1 MVIAPPTE
9 VLPVPGVARP
19 TLSAALG
26 GKVIEAKLT
35 LALADGLFRFSS
47 PEGEIDLPL
56 PRNLP
61 PGTQVRIAP
70 QPDGSFQITVLN
82 EESLPPPAMARPL
95 PAAGAQPQTTP
106 PLTTVV
112 HPRTPIA
119 LPQGQEITARVTGN
133 PEPGLVRVA
142 TPQGEIDLPLPRPVP
157 PGTALRITPESQ
169 GAIRVSVPELPGR
182 AQPAGEAAQKPV
194 VHPSVFTSKP
204 ETMPANIPLGHV
216 IEAKVLPPQGQQ
228 QGMVRF
234 AGPEGEFQLP
244 LPREFPPGAQARVV
258 AQPNGSVVVTMR
270 PEGTQSPGAQP
281 AMQGAPVSAAAIAA
295 SPAMRAVTLPP
306 GPSIPVLPA
315 GQVIEAVISQQPARA
330 PGMVRIAT
338 PLGEF
343 ELPLPQHQALP
354 PGTPV
359 RIAPQP
365 NGGLTFVPMA
375 EGPEAAAPLLLKN
388 PQASTPAEAVRQ
400 TVRSAVLKQ
409 DGLANVFA
417 DIEALPLRSDAPQ
430 AVRRAAET
438 LLGQRVLIEDVV
450 KPDQLAKAIAGSGI
464 FAERTLSSLPPL
476 QSAPPDLK
484 LALFVLRA
492 ALGNWTRTDN
502 LPSPQSILPSH
513 PGTVPPPPTGTAAPT
528 GQAPAEPSHLKGGQ
542 LSMQGLSAEEFVP
555 HLARDTDAALA
566 RVNLHQ
572 IASLPDDRSGAARP
586 DAPDARWSAEIP
598 VNIDGRT
605 AVFGFVIERDG
616 RQQQAEKEKRRWRF
630 RAALDL
636 PDTGAIEADVRLMGT
651 HVSAGIVAES
661 DETVAMLEAAL
672 PMLRDGLT
680 AQGFDV
686 ETLSVRKGKG
696 APPPAPPGYFMDR
709 RT

>member
-1 MVIAPPTE
+1 MVIAPTTE
-9 VLPVPGVARP
+9 VLPVSGVARP
-19 TLSAALG
+19 TLSAALT
-26 GKVIEAKLT
+26 GKVIEARLT

-47 PEGEIDLPL
+47 PEGDIDLPL

-70 QPDGSFQITVLN
+70 QPDGSFQVTILN
-82 EESLPPPAMARPL
+82 DEILPQTGAARPL
-95 PAAGAQPQTTP
+95 PAVQGQTIP

-112 HPRTPIA
+112 HPRTPVS
-119 LPQGQEITARVTGN
+119 LPQGQEMVARVISN
-133 PEPGLVRVA
+133 PQPGLVRVA
-142 TPQGEIDLPLPRPVP
+142 TPQGDVDLPLPRPVP
-157 PGTALRITPESQ
+157 LGTPLRIAPEPQ
-169 GAIRVSVPELPGR
+169 GAVRVSVPEIPVRG
-182 AQPAGEAAQKPV
+182 QPAEAAPQKPA
-194 VHPSVFTSKP
+194 VHPTVFTSKP
-204 ETMPANIPLGHV
+204 DTVPANIPLGRV
-216 IEAKVLPPQGQQ
+216 VEAQVLPSQQ
-228 QGMVRF
+228 QGVVRF
-234 AGPEGEFQLP
+234 AGPEGEFDLP
-244 LPREFPPGAQARVV
+244 LPRDLPPGTQARVV

-270 PEGTQSPGAQP
+270 PEVPVTPGAQNSVAAP
-281 AMQGAPVSAAAIAA
+281 ANPPATT

-315 GQVIEAVISQQPARA
+315 GQVIEAKISPQPPRA
-330 PGMVRIAT
+330 DGMVRVST

-365 NGGLTFVPMA
+365 NGGMTFVPMA
-375 EGPEAAAPLLLKN
+375 DGPELAAPLSLTN
-388 PQASTPAEAVRQ
+388 PQAATPADAVRQ

-417 DIEALPLRSDAPQ
+417 DIETLPQRTDTPPS
-430 AVRRAAET
+430 VRRAAET
-438 LLGQRVLIEDVV
+438 LLNQRVSLDDVI

-464 FAERTLSSLPPL
+464 FAERVLSSLPPQ

-492 ALGNWTRTDN
+492 ALGTWTRSEH
-502 LPSPQSILPSH
+502 LPPSSQVLPGRSDAA
-513 PGTVPPPPTGTAAPT
+513 PPPPTGSAAPT
-528 GQAPAEPSHLKGGQ
+528 AQAPSEPSHLRGGQ
-542 LSMQGLSAEEFVP
+542 TMQAASAEEFVP
-555 HLARDTDAALA
+555 HLVRDTDAALA

-572 IASLPDDRSGAARP
+572 IASLPDDRSGTARS
-586 DAPDARWSAEIP
+586 DAPDARWSVEVP
-598 VNIDGRT
+598 VNLDGRT

-616 RQQQAEKEKRRWRF
+616 RQQQMEKEKRRWRF

-661 DETVAMLEAAL
+661 EETVALLEAAL